1 MKVRIRMEKDLIKGI
16 VYVKFDE
23 NVGPTPVAYV
33 PETLAPEFLNII
45 NMKCTSVFAGE
56 DGLVPES
63 IAMVPIPSQNLNG
76 LIKCL
81 TIKDENLRGGANDA
95 SITVLIKE
103 GSDSIFYKYM
113 KNFEKI
119 FDEAAEKI
127 VKLEQSKADKS
138 EIQAELTEFNKIIL
152 KTLEELHEVEN
163 KSEEL
168 AFPSVDDKGALID
181 KRKYKVI
188 VVGDPGVGKTSTV
201 LRFTDKAFRN
211 TYIPTIG
218 VSMSEKKFMHG
229 ESLIEF
235 VLWDIAGQAKFQT
248 MRKLFYEGANAQ
260 LLVFDLTR
268 PGTLIDLKKWSDDIN
283 SILPAK
289 LPGIIV
295 GNKSDLVD
303 QRKVSDG
310 EIEII
315 AKKLNMDYFITSAL
329 SGDNVDE
336 SFHKL
341 TEAIINFYKNQL
353 RL

>member
-1 MKVRIRMEKDLIKGI
+1 MEKDLIKGI

-23 NVGPTPVAYV
+23 NVGPTPVAWM
-33 PETLAPEFLNII
+33 PENLALEFLNII
-45 NMKCTSVFAGE
+45 NMKCTSILAGE
-56 DGLVPES
+56 DGLVPEA

-81 TIKDENLRGGANDA
+81 TIKDESLRGGANDG
-95 SITVLIKE
+95 SLTLLIKE

-113 KNFEKI
+113 SNFESVFEEATAKI
-119 FDEAAEKI
+119 A
-127 VKLEQSKADKS
+127 KLEEAKADKS
-138 EIQAELTEFNKIIL
+138 EIQAVLVEFNKSIL
-152 KTLEELHEVEN
+152 ATLSELHEVEN
-163 KSEEL
+163 KAEDL
-168 AFPSVDDKGALID
+168 AFPTVDKKGAMID
-181 KRKYKVI
+181 VRKYKVI

-201 LRFTDKAFRN
+201 LRFTDSAFRN

-218 VSMSEKKFMHG
+218 VSMSQKKFMHG
-229 ESLIEF
+229 ESAIEF

-268 PGTLIDLKKWSDDIN
+268 PGTLIDLRKWADDIN
-283 SILPAK
+283 SILPSK

-315 AKKLNMDYFITSAL
+315 AKKLNMNYFITSAL

-341 TEAIINFYKNQL
+341 TDAIINFYKNQL
-353 RL
+353 KL